1 MRRIDPRRGGSMI
14 YVIMLMTMFVIL
26 STGFLYMS
34 RYSLEAVLQNRSYME
49 AQAAAKMIHQSYCL
63 DVSSGS
69 SAAMNR
75 IWEEFEEDC
84 LSLAGRRGE
93 EELTEALEALEY
105 RANGYGETG
114 DLAVEMVLTAR
125 PARGEATV
133 DTQVTRHGYTFRLGA
148 EIRFDDAEGDVLIIP
163 LPQED
168 EQGEDGAQDEGE
180 PDSVLESDEVAPDSV
195 LESDEVVTDSVPESD
210 EVAPDSV
217 PESDAEPTDNAPAL
231 DAEDPQAAVP
241 DSLHFNM
248 QGLGVYRYYEGE
260 RSR

>member
-1 MRRIDPRRGGSMI
+1 MI

-84 LSLAGRRGE
+84 LSLAGRRGA

-180 PDSVLESDEVAPDSV
+180 PDSGL
-195 LESDEVVTDSVPESD
+195 ESD

-217 PESDAEPTDNAPAL
+217 PESDAEPTDNVLAP

-248 QGLGVYRYYEGE
+248 QGLGVYRYYEGG

>member
-75 IWEEFEEDC
+75 IWEDFEEDC
-84 LSLAGRRGE
+84 LSLAGRRGA

-180 PDSVLESDEVAPDSV
+180 PDSGL
-195 LESDEVVTDSVPESD
+195 ESD

-217 PESDAEPTDNAPAL
+217 PESDAEPTDNVLAP

-248 QGLGVYRYYEGE
+248 QGLGVYRYYEGG

>member
-1 MRRIDPRRGGSMI
+1 MGRIDPRRGGSMI

-84 LSLAGRRGE
+84 LSLAGRRGAA
-93 EELTEALEALEY
+93 ELTEALEALEN
-105 RANGYGETG
+105 RAHGYGETG

-148 EIRFDDAEGDVLIIP
+148 EIRFDDAEGEVLIIP

-180 PDSVLESDEVAPDSV
+180 PDSGLESDEVAPDSV
-195 LESDEVVTDSVPESD
+195 PESDEVVT
-210 EVAPDSV
+210 DSV
-217 PESDAEPTDNAPAL
+217 PESDAEPTDNAPAP

-241 DSLHFNM
+241 DSLRFNM

>member
-1 MRRIDPRRGGSMI
+1 MGRIDPRRGGSMI

-84 LSLAGRRGE
+84 LSLAGRRGAA
-93 EELTEALEALEY
+93 ELTEALEALEY

-148 EIRFDDAEGDVLIIP
+148 EIRFDDAEGEVLIIP

-180 PDSVLESDEVAPDSV
+180 PDSGLESDEVAPDSV
-195 LESDEVVTDSVPESD
+195 PESDEVVT
-210 EVAPDSV
+210 DSV
-217 PESDAEPTDNAPAL
+217 PESDAEPTDNAPAP

-241 DSLHFNM
+241 DSLRFNM

>member
-1 MRRIDPRRGGSMI
+1 M
-14 YVIMLMTMFVIL
+14 
-26 STGFLYMS
+26 
-34 RYSLEAVLQNRSYME
+34 
-49 AQAAAKMIHQSYCL
+49 
-63 DVSSGS
+63 
-69 SAAMNR
+69 
-75 IWEEFEEDC
+75 
-84 LSLAGRRGE
+84 
-93 EELTEALEALEY
+93 
-105 RANGYGETG
+105 
-114 DLAVEMVLTAR
+114 
-125 PARGEATV
+125 

-195 LESDEVVTDSVPESD
+195 LESDEVAPDSGLESD

-217 PESDAEPTDNAPAL
+217 PESDAEPTDNAPAP

>member
-1 MRRIDPRRGGSMI
+1 MGRIDPRRGGSMI

-63 DVSSGS
+63 DVSNGS

-84 LSLAGRRGE
+84 LSLAGRRGA

-148 EIRFDDAEGDVLIIP
+148 EIRFDDAEGEVLIIP

-180 PDSVLESDEVAPDSV
+180 PDSG
-195 LESDEVVTDSVPESD
+195 LESDEVVT
-210 EVAPDSV
+210 DSV
-217 PESDAEPTDNAPAL
+217 PESDAEPTDNAPAP
-231 DAEDPQAAVP
+231 DAEDPQSAVP

-248 QGLGVYRYYEGE
+248 QGLGVYRY
-260 RSR
+260 

>member
-1 MRRIDPRRGGSMI
+1 MGRIDPRRGGSMI

-49 AQAAAKMIHQSYCL
+49 AQATAKMIHQSYCL
-63 DVSSGS
+63 DVSNGS

-84 LSLAGRRGE
+84 LSLAGRRGA

-148 EIRFDDAEGDVLIIP
+148 EIRFDDAEGEVLIIP

-180 PDSVLESDEVAPDSV
+180 PDSG
-195 LESDEVVTDSVPESD
+195 LESDEVVT
-210 EVAPDSV
+210 DSV
-217 PESDAEPTDNAPAL
+217 PESDAEPTDNAPAP
-231 DAEDPQAAVP
+231 DAEDPQSAVP

-248 QGLGVYRYYEGE
+248 QGLGVYRYYEGG

>member
-1 MRRIDPRRGGSMI
+1 MGRIDPRQGGSMI
-14 YVIMLMTMFVIL
+14 YVVMLMTMFAIL

-63 DVSSGS
+63 DVSNGS

-84 LSLAGRRGE
+84 LSLAGRRGAA
-93 EELTEALEALEY
+93 ELTEALEALEY

-125 PARGEATV
+125 PAKGEATV
-133 DTQVTRHGYTFRLGA
+133 DTQVTWHGYTFRLGA
-148 EIRFDDAEGDVLIIP
+148 EIRFDDAEGEVLIIP

-168 EQGEDGAQDEGE
+168 EQEEDGDQDEGE
-180 PDSVLESDEVAPDSV
+180 PDSG
-195 LESDEVVTDSVPESD
+195 PESD
-210 EVAPDSV
+210 EAASDSV
-217 PESDAEPTDNAPAL
+217 PESDAEPTDNAPAP
-231 DAEDPQAAVP
+231 DIEDPQDAVP
-241 DSLHFNM
+241 DSLYFNM
-248 QGLGVYRYYEGE
+248 QGLGVYRYYEGG

>member
-1 MRRIDPRRGGSMI
+1 MGRIDPRRGGSMI

-63 DVSSGS
+63 DVSNGS

-84 LSLAGRRGE
+84 LSLAGRRGA

-148 EIRFDDAEGDVLIIP
+148 EIRFDDAEGEVLIIP

-180 PDSVLESDEVAPDSV
+180 PDSG
-195 LESDEVVTDSVPESD
+195 LESDEVVT
-210 EVAPDSV
+210 DSV
-217 PESDAEPTDNAPAL
+217 PESDAEPTDNAPAP
-231 DAEDPQAAVP
+231 DAADPQSAVP

-248 QGLGVYRYYEGE
+248 QGLGVYRYYEGG

>member
-1 MRRIDPRRGGSMI
+1 MGRIDPRRGGSMI

-69 SAAMNR
+69 SAAMKR
-75 IWEEFEEDC
+75 VWEEFEEDC
-84 LSLAGRRGE
+84 LSLAGRRGAA
-93 EELTEALEALEY
+93 ELTEALEDLEY

-148 EIRFDDAEGDVLIIP
+148 EIRFDDAEGEVLIIP

-180 PDSVLESDEVAPDSV
+180 PDSGLESDEVAPDSV
-195 LESDEVVTDSVPESD
+195 PESDEVVT
-210 EVAPDSV
+210 DSV
-217 PESDAEPTDNAPAL
+217 PESDAEPTDNAPAP

-241 DSLHFNM
+241 DSLRFNM

>member
-1 MRRIDPRRGGSMI
+1 M
-14 YVIMLMTMFVIL
+14 
-26 STGFLYMS
+26 
-34 RYSLEAVLQNRSYME
+34 
-49 AQAAAKMIHQSYCL
+49 
-63 DVSSGS
+63 
-69 SAAMNR
+69 
-75 IWEEFEEDC
+75 
-84 LSLAGRRGE
+84 
-93 EELTEALEALEY
+93 
-105 RANGYGETG
+105 
-114 DLAVEMVLTAR
+114 EMVLTAR

-148 EIRFDDAEGDVLIIP
+148 EIRFDDAEGEVLIIP

-180 PDSVLESDEVAPDSV
+180 PDSGLESDEVAPDSG
-195 LESDEVVTDSVPESD
+195 LESDEVVT
-210 EVAPDSV
+210 DSV
-217 PESDAEPTDNAPAL
+217 PESDAEPTDNAPAP

>member
-1 MRRIDPRRGGSMI
+1 MGRIDPRRGGSMI

-84 LSLAGRRGE
+84 LSLAGRRGA

-148 EIRFDDAEGDVLIIP
+148 EIRFDDAEGEVLIIP

-180 PDSVLESDEVAPDSV
+180 PDSGL
-195 LESDEVVTDSVPESD
+195 ESD

-217 PESDAEPTDNAPAL
+217 PESDAEPTDNVLAP

-248 QGLGVYRYYEGE
+248 QGLGVYRYYEGG

>member
-1 MRRIDPRRGGSMI
+1 MGRIDPRRGGSMI

-84 LSLAGRRGE
+84 LSLAGRRGAA
-93 EELTEALEALEY
+93 ELTEALEALEY

-180 PDSVLESDEVAPDSV
+180 PDSGL
-195 LESDEVVTDSVPESD
+195 ESD

-217 PESDAEPTDNAPAL
+217 PESDAEPTDNVLAP

-248 QGLGVYRYYEGE
+248 QGLGVYRYYEGG